1 VLKEWMA
8 QKSKKLKKAG
18 AAQQGQDEAE
28 EKRKEMLYQAKPT
41 LFDLSRTLPPDEQQ
55 IDLSDAT

>member
-1 VLKEWMA
+1 MA

-18 AAQQGQDEAE
+18 AAQGQDVAE
-28 EKRKEMLYQAKPT
+28 KMGKEMLYQATQIPI
-41 LFDLSRTLPPDEQQ
+41 DLRRGLPPDEQQ

>member
-1 VLKEWMA
+1 MA

-28 EKRKEMLYQAKPT
+28 KKRQEMLYQAKQT
-41 LFDLSRTLPPDEQQ
+41 RFDLSRTLPPDEQQ